1 MAAFNVTVVQ
11 ENKYIIT
18 DSNQIK
24 YKGRTEGTSFIRDD
38 AKNAKIIGVLKEGF
52 KRSIFRNSNG
62 EDYVYPTGGPDTLL
76 LPVLDAIE
84 QREHYI
90 LKNDDYIILTNWE

>member
-11 ENKYIIT
+11 ENEYIIT
-18 DSNQIK
+18 DSNLNK
-24 YKGRTEGTSFIRDD
+24 YKGRTEGKSFIRD
-38 AKNAKIIGVLKEGF
+38 NAKKAEIIGILKDGF

-62 EDYVYPTGGPDTLL
+62 ENYVYPTGGPDTLL

-84 QREHYI
+84 QRENYI
-90 LKNDDYIILTNWE
+90 LENDDFIILTNWE